1 MYYIYNSADHSVLI
15 YSLFI
20 ETDQNRFQMSWYSHE
35 CGRQPNKTS
44 STITNDFWT
53 TKTHALCI
61 IIALINVVDGVLISC
76 LSSHR
81 GFDIGNF
88 FCEWAYDYTYD
99 NFPFF
104 ITNTK
109 NYPTKAQQVCKM
121 TFWGTFISSLES
133 MNHNNDITFH
143 FVCSD
148 AVLSQLSVGISCW
161 IWKLE
166 WGGPA
171 ETQRGHAS
179 GG

>member
-1 MYYIYNSADHSVLI
+1 MIFSWMWEATKQNLLHNHQWFLNDQDSCIVHYYRTNKCCWWGADL
-15 YSLFI
+15 
-20 ETDQNRFQMSWYSHE
+20 
-35 CGRQPNKTS
+35 
-44 STITNDFWT
+44 
-53 TKTHALCI
+53 
-61 IIALINVVDGVLISC
+61 
-76 LSSHR
+76 LSFFHR

-121 TFWGTFISSLES
+121 TFWGTFISSLKS
-133 MNHNNDITFH
+133 VNHKNDITFH